1 MLAGANRPLIVE
13 GRLHTPA
20 DAAEALRRGA
30 WSVVVGTAITHP
42 ATITRWFADALPAA
56 EG

>member
-1 MLAGANRPLIVE
+1 MLAVANRPLIVE

>member
-1 MLAGANRPLIVE
+1 MLAVADRPLIVE

-20 DAAEALRRGA
+20 DAAEAMRRGA

-42 ATITRWFADALPAA
+42 ATITRWFAEALP
-56 EG
+56 GS